1 MHILISGMATKKL
14 QGITKKAKDVLNR
27 NSYSNRQI
35 LTAKEGWKRGTQ
47 GKKPDEKVDYKVVEL
62 LP

>member
-27 NSYSNRQI
+27 NSYSNGQI

-47 GKKPDEKVDYKVVEL
+47 GKNQMRK
-62 LP
+62 